1 MRTLRRAVELVLPLL
16 GMAIVFGGVLF
27 VPPTNLQIQIVVV
40 LVGVLILEAGVWG
53 LTGQL
58 LPNERSFV
66 GLREEGDHFVNLI
79 RNLNAAAMAKEAGLE
94 GSEQR
99 FEESLIAMHASVDRM
114 AALAGQKR

>member
-1 MRTLRRAVELVLPLL
+1 MRSLRRAVEVGLPLL

-27 VPPTNLQIQIVVV
+27 VPPTSLQIQIVVV

-66 GLREEGDHFVNLI
+66 ALREEGDHFISLI
-79 RNLNAAAMAKEAGLE
+79 RNLNAAATQKESGLE
-94 GSEQR
+94 GSDQR
-99 FEESLIAMHASVDRM
+99 FDEALAAMHASVDRM
-114 AALAGQKR
+114 GGLAGQKR